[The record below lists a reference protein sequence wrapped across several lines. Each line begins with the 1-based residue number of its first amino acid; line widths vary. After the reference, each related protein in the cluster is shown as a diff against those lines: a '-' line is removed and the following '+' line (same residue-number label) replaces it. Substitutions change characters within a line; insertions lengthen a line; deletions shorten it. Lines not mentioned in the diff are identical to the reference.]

1 MKNFLD
7 TVRSKIMGEH
17 KYNQTAIDAKNGT
30 LPPKNKPKLSKRQ
43 QDALIRKRIQD
54 MTGLPDLVRA
64 MGGEYFYI

>member
-1 MKNFLD
+1 
-7 TVRSKIMGEH
+7 MGEH
-17 KYNQTAIDAKNGT
+17 KHNQTAIDAKKGL

>member
-1 MKNFLD
+1 
-7 TVRSKIMGEH
+7 MGEH
-17 KYNQTAIDAKNGT
+17 KHNQTAIDAKNGI
-30 LPPKNKPKLSKRQ
+30 LPPKNKSKLSKRQ

>member
-1 MKNFLD
+1 
-7 TVRSKIMGEH
+7 MGEH
-17 KYNQTAIDAKNGT
+17 KHNQTAIDAKNGL

-43 QDALIRKRIQD
+43 QDTLIRKRIQD

>member
-1 MKNFLD
+1 
-7 TVRSKIMGEH
+7 MGEH
-17 KYNQTAIDAKNGT
+17 KHNQTAIDAKNGL
-30 LPPKNKPKLSKRQ
+30 LPPKNKLKLSKRQ

>member
-1 MKNFLD
+1 
-7 TVRSKIMGEH
+7 MGEH
-17 KYNQTAIDAKNGT
+17 KHNQTAIDAKNGL

-43 QDALIRKRIQD
+43 QDGLIRKRIQD

>member
-1 MKNFLD
+1 
-7 TVRSKIMGEH
+7 MGEH
-17 KYNQTAIDAKNGT
+17 KHNQTAIDAKNGL
-30 LPPKNKPKLSKRQ
+30 LPPKNKTKLSKRQ

>member
-1 MKNFLD
+1 
-7 TVRSKIMGEH
+7 MGEH
-17 KYNQTAIDAKNGT
+17 KHNQTAIDAKNGL

-43 QDALIRKRIQD
+43 QDVLIRKRIQD

>member
-1 MKNFLD
+1 
-7 TVRSKIMGEH
+7 MGEH
-17 KYNQTAIDAKNGT
+17 KHNQTAIDAKNGL
-30 LPPKNKPKLSKRQ
+30 LPPKNSVKKLSKRQ